1 MIYFMLLASL
11 SAFATFVPQ
20 KDIKVYPPK
29 GVVGPITEAEFNERA
44 EKIRQVYTPVMKSFK
59 GKFKLNANWKNDKLN
74 ARATQFFGTW
84 IVEFTGG
91 VARHPELTGDGMSLI
106 ICHEIGHHLGGF
118 PFDGGSMITGNW
130 AAVEGQ
136 SDYYSTHVCA
146 RKLWTSEK
154 EINQTFALSVT
165 QPVKDKCDALFQDQ
179 DERNLCYRI
188 GMGSLSVSKT
198 MAAIMGKPAPQIETP
213 DTTVRETT
221 LLSHPK
227 IQCRLD
233 TLFQGSI
240 CAAPYDYQVI
250 PGKSQRH
257 KESLEA
263 EKESAANSCSQLA
276 RFTEGL
282 RPACWFKARM

>member
-1 MIYFMLLASL
+1 MIYFMLLISL

-20 KDIKVYPPK
+20 SEIKAYPPR
-29 GVVGPITEAEFNERA
+29 GVVGQITEAEFNERA
-44 EKIRQVYTPVMKSFK
+44 EKIRTVYTPFFKSLK
-59 GKFKLNANWKNDKLN
+59 GNLKLKANWKNDKLI
-74 ARATQFFGTW
+74 ARATQFFRSW
-84 IVEFTGG
+84 VVEFSGG
-91 VARHPELTGDGMSLI
+91 IARHPELTGDGMSLI

-118 PFDGGSMITGNW
+118 PFDGGSPIGGNW

-146 RKLWTSEK
+146 RKLWATETA
-154 EINQTFALSVT
+154 INQTYALTASL
-165 QPVKDKCDALFQDQ
+165 PVKEHCDRLFQD
-179 DERNLCYRI
+179 ENEKNLCYRI
-188 GMGSLSVSKT
+188 GMGSLSVAKT

-213 DTTVRETT
+213 DTSVRETT

-240 CAAPYDYQVI
+240 CAAPHDYNVI
-250 PGKSQRH
+250 PGKSARI
-257 KESLEA
+257 KEGMEA
-263 EKESAANSCSQLA
+263 EKESATYSCSSLS